1 MTSTRPADAAEFA
14 AIVTRLHAATRI
26 VVASHERPDGDAI
39 GSGMALVLALRALG
53 KDARMVLCDT
63 PPPALLPF
71 PEVDRVWVAREVGE
85 TFDVAVIMEC
95 SELARTAVAG
105 LDRSPV
111 LNVDHHPGNGRYG
124 VVNWVDES
132 AAACG
137 ELAYDLIVALGV
149 PLTPDIATHIYLAI
163 LTDTG
168 SFHFSHMTPRTFDIA
183 ARCVAAGA
191 DPVWIA
197 RTHYDSN
204 RMARVHLFGRVLSE
218 MVVDRRGRIALLAV
232 TPEMADEAGGTYD
245 DTEGLINFPLSVK
258 ALCAVAFFKQAESPE
273 HWRVS
278 LRSKGAVDIGSVA
291 RERGGGGHR
300 NAAACAVRGSLD
312 VVRADVLQAL
322 ERAVA
327 SADLTT

>member
-1 MTSTRPADAAEFA
+1 MTSTRPAEPPELA
-14 AIVTRLHAATRI
+14 AIVARLLSATRI
-26 VVASHERPDGDAI
+26 VVSSHERPDGDAI

-53 KDARMVLCDT
+53 KDARMVMCDT

-71 PEVDRVWVAREVGE
+71 PEVDGVWVARDVGE
-85 TFDVAVIMEC
+85 TFDAAVIMEC
-95 SELARTAVAG
+95 SELARTGVAG

-111 LNVDHHPGNGRYG
+111 LNVDHHPGNARYG
-124 VVNWVDES
+124 AENWVDES

-149 PLTPDIATHIYLAI
+149 PLTPDIATHLYLAI

-168 SFHFSHMTPRTFDIA
+168 SFHFSHLTARTFDIA
-183 ARCVAAGA
+183 ARCVEAGA

-218 MVVDRRGRIALLAV
+218 MVVDARGRIALLAV
-232 TPEMADEAGGTYD
+232 TPEMAAAAGGTYD
-245 DTEGLINFPLSVK
+245 DTEGLINFPLSVQ
-258 ALCAVAFFKQAESPE
+258 ALSAVAFFKQAESPG

-278 LRSKGAVDIGSVA
+278 LRSKGAVDIGSIA

-300 NAAACAVRGSLD
+300 NAAACALRGPLD

-327 SADLTT
+327 DADGA

>member
-1 MTSTRPADAAEFA
+1 MMLNPRADATELAEV
-14 AIVTRLHAATRI
+14 VTRLHAASRI
-26 VVASHERPDGDAI
+26 VVSSHERPDGDAI

-53 KDARMVLCDT
+53 KDARMVMCDT
-63 PPPALLPF
+63 PPPALQPF
-71 PEVDRVWVAREVGE
+71 PSVDGVWVTREVDE

-95 SELARTAVAG
+95 SDLSRTGVQG

-111 LNVDHHPGNGRYG
+111 LNIDHHPQNARYG

-137 ELAYDLIVALGV
+137 ELVYDLVMALGV
-149 PLTPDIATHIYLAI
+149 PLTADVATHLYLAI

-183 ARCVAAGA
+183 GRAVAAGA

-197 RTHYDSN
+197 RTHYDSS
-204 RMARVHLFGRVLSE
+204 RMARVRIFGRVLSD
-218 MVVDRRGRIALLAV
+218 MVVDAGGRIALLAI
-232 TPEMADEAGGTYD
+232 TPEIAAEAGGTYD

-258 ALCAVAFFKQAESPE
+258 DLCAVAFFKQAESPNE
-273 HWRVS
+273 WRVS
-278 LRSKGAVDIGSVA
+278 LRSKGAVDIGAVA
-291 RERGGGGHR
+291 RRRGGGGHR
-300 NAAACAVRGSLD
+300 NAAACAVRGPLD
-312 VVRADVLQAL
+312 EVRADVLQAL

-327 SADLTT
+327 DADTA

>member
-1 MTSTRPADAAEFA
+1 MTPNPPADATALAEVVA
-14 AIVTRLHAATRI
+14 RLHAASRI
-26 VVASHERPDGDAI
+26 VVSSHERPDGDAI

-53 KDARMVLCDT
+53 KDARMVMCDT
-63 PPPALLPF
+63 PPPALQPF
-71 PEVDRVWVAREVGE
+71 PSVDGVWVTREVAE

-95 SELARTAVAG
+95 SDLSRTGVQG

-111 LNVDHHPGNGRYG
+111 LNIDHHPGNARYG

-137 ELAYDLIVALGV
+137 ELVYDLVNALGV
-149 PLTPDIATHIYLAI
+149 PLTADVATHLYLAI

-183 ARCVAAGA
+183 GRAVAAGA

-204 RMARVHLFGRVLSE
+204 RMARVRIFGRVLSD
-218 MVVDRRGRIALLAV
+218 MVVDAGGRIALLAV
-232 TPEMADEAGGTYD
+232 TPEIAAAAGGTYD

-258 ALCAVAFFKQAESPE
+258 DLCAVAFFKQADTPDE
-273 HWRVS
+273 WRVS
-278 LRSKGAVDIGSVA
+278 LRSKGTVDIGAVA
-291 RERGGGGHR
+291 RQRGGGGHR
-300 NAAACAVRGSLD
+300 NAAACAVHGSLD
-312 VVRADVLQAL
+312 AVQADVLQAL

-327 SADLTT
+327 DADLA

>member
-1 MTSTRPADAAEFA
+1 MTSTRPADAPELA
-14 AIVTRLHAATRI
+14 AIVARLHAATRI
-26 VVASHERPDGDAI
+26 VVSSHERPDGDAV
-39 GSGMALVLALRALG
+39 GSGMALVLALRALD
-53 KDARMVLCDT
+53 KDARLVMCDT
-63 PPPALLPF
+63 PPPSLLPF
-71 PEVDRVWVAREVGE
+71 PEVEGVWVARTIEE
-85 TFDVAVIMEC
+85 TFDAAVIMEC
-95 SELARTAVAG
+95 SDLARTGVTG

-111 LNVDHHPGNGRYG
+111 LNVDHHPGNARYG
-124 VVNWVDES
+124 VENWVDES

-137 ELAYDLIVALGV
+137 ELAYDLIRALGV
-149 PLTPDIATHIYLAI
+149 ELTPAIATHLYLAI

-183 ARCVAAGA
+183 ARCVEAGA

-204 RMARVHLFGRVLSE
+204 RMARVHLFGRVLSG
-218 MVVDRRGRIALLAV
+218 MVVDPGGRIALLAV
-232 TPEMADEAGGTYD
+232 TPEMAAAAGGTYD
-245 DTEGLINFPLSVK
+245 DTEGLINFPLSVQ

-278 LRSKGAVDIGSVA
+278 LRSKGAVDIGSIA

-300 NAAACAVRGSLD
+300 NAAACALHGPLE
-312 VVRADVLQAL
+312 VVRADVLTAL

-327 SADLTT
+327 DADGA